1 MKYLKLFEAYNKQV
15 GNVYKED
22 GWMIMELGNPE
33 ELNTILD
40 RFYLDKKWI
49 GSDGDWEIYYLDSV
63 NKDFNG
69 EDSWHNKMVIYIDSK
84 HYVIKT
90 KEILSEP
97 VYTPRDP
104 KLTQEQEL
112 KIRHWIG
119 TEKHPRYGMT
129 MGKYLG
135 IDDNGDALI
144 ISPNTGATLRITKE
158 GEVII

>member
-15 GNVYKED
+15 GNIFKED

-33 ELNTILD
+33 ELNMMLD

-49 GSDGDWEIYYLDSV
+49 GSDGDWEIYYWDYTDKDS
-63 NKDFNG
+63 NG
-69 EDSWHNKMVIYIDSK
+69 EEFWHNKMVIYIDPK
-84 HYVIKT
+84 HYIIKT

-119 TEKHPRYGMT
+119 TEKYPRKSSKI
-129 MGKYLG
+129 GKYLG

-144 ISPNTGATLRITKE
+144 TSPHTGAILRITKE